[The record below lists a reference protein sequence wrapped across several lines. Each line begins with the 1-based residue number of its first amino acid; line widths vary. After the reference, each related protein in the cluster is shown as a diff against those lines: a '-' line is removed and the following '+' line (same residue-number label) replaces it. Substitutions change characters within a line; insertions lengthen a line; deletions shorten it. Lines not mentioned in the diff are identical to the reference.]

1 MATLLQLKAQND
13 SRLAVEKNLIDRKRN
28 VLVLMLHYCV
38 ETGYLQTAE
47 KLQQEAGV
55 ALSKFE
61 VVDNIDLLRIVQEF
75 EDFYEMKF
83 GKKPKLVRRTSGD
96 EEKAKASQFNE
107 KKIAMDKRNKRN
119 SYTSPNMPTEARV
132 ENNAALKAVQ
142 NTIGSTAAVSTT
154 KAGVPEDIAS
164 LEPTVVPVSGQKAAT
179 RAPTKAKKG
188 AEAKPEED
196 HEESVEERLLK
207 PLPFMHDSELRPLAE
222 TITREIFQKNPNVH
236 WDNVVGLTDAK
247 RLLKEAVVMPSK
259 YPQLFKG
266 LLSPWCGILLYGPPG
281 NGKTMLAKAVATE
294 CKTTFFNISG
304 SSIVSKYRGDSEKL
318 VRMLF
323 DLARYHA
330 PSTIFLDE
338 IDSIMGQRGDNGGGG
353 QEHEASRRMKTELLI
368 QMDGLAKTNEVVFVL
383 AASNLPWELDSAM
396 LRRLEK
402 RVLVGLPSTEA
413 RLKMFAEL
421 LAPYISSDLDLTE
434 CVAKTDGY
442 SGADIKLVAKEACM
456 APVRRLMTRLEAPD
470 ADSNQLT
477 CDSGNWHDL
486 LDKITNEDLVRA
498 LEKTKPSAHQFL
510 RKYETNRNLP
520 SSTSQSSIFHDK
532 DGRSPCRFHGQFHGH
547 LKCRFHPCVDGILQ
561 FSKDLTI
568 PLANILT
575 MDPTDAAAH
584 VYAVDLQRASQL
596 AHIPYDELVSGMHS
610 SDAKRLEGILV
621 DDNDGKEQETV
632 DAAALKPR
640 RSLVLAMAP
649 SMDMTIL
656 QQQPQQPP
664 LESTSVFEGF
674 VVDVKEKPAD
684 EAQPLLGVKSVDAMP
699 FVMTAHNMATIPLP
713 AATTPSP
720 TTAYLIQQP
729 HKLVLAVPDVQEDG
743 KVAKK
748 RKSFVRRVS
757 GLPSDV
763 KDITMEAAVV
773 DDLVNVQLAVQK
785 TVPWVAYV
793 ILTVALVAVSSQG
806 AAMQALDGVPPLLKM
821 VWRFFGA
828 SIVYGGLV
836 VVAARDAAGLPTF
849 TPEIAWQSAVCIV
862 SYSALV
868 ATFIWALDHTSVSHA
883 YIFNNAHSLLFVV
896 GKCAMAQPIA
906 PFEAVG
912 AVLGVLGGVITTAD
926 TQGVNTAEGSHEP
939 TMAGDLVALSGAIGG
954 VFYLTYAKTLRGTIG
969 VWNFCFCLYMGTW
982 IVLTTCL
989 WLGQV
994 EIEYLSTHPQRGFF
1008 GWVHHLDIELVLIFI
1023 VTMCGSM
1030 GFVSSMKYFSALV
1043 VSVTMLLE
1051 PIVATVICIALG
1063 MAPVP
1068 GWLTFVGGLAVLVG
1082 TVLVI
1087 SSSGES
1093 HETVDVTEAV
1103 VRAPTAAAFDSR
1115 LQYKAVEH
1123 GSVQ

>member
-1 MATLLQLKAQND
+1 MKIVICGGGVVGCSLAYFLTHSSAFGEADEVIIIEETDVAAAASGKAGGFLAADWCQGEDVDELCRLSFRLHQELASKLDGEKAYDYRRVDTISCLVSTKANAKHTRNNDNVVPAWIIAPVVKTDSIGSTATNAQVHPRKFTQTMLDQAVATGKARLLRGAVQGVLDAPTRGVVVDGETISADAIVLAMGPWTFPALTKWVQYPSIAPRQTHKIHSVVLRTEATPSIDPVVIFGDIKETNGDVEIVPRPDGSIYACGPRATEPLPANASLVQPKTSHISKLVADVGVFGQSSFDENAIEAAQACYLPATKDNIPIIGRVRD
-13 SRLAVEKNLIDRKRN
+13 GLYVAAGHGCWGILNAPGTALAMSEVEKNLIDRKRN

-132 ENNAALKAVQ
+132 ENNAALKAQ
-142 NTIGSTAAVSTT
+142 
-154 KAGVPEDIAS
+154 GVPEDIAS

-510 RKYETNRNLP
+510 RKYETWHNRFG
-520 SSTSQSSIFHDK
+520 SS
-532 DGRSPCRFHGQFHGH
+532 
-547 LKCRFHPCVDGILQ
+547 
-561 FSKDLTI
+561 
-568 PLANILT
+568 
-575 MDPTDAAAH
+575 
-584 VYAVDLQRASQL
+584 
-596 AHIPYDELVSGMHS
+596 
-610 SDAKRLEGILV
+610 
-621 DDNDGKEQETV
+621 
-632 DAAALKPR
+632 
-640 RSLVLAMAP
+640 
-649 SMDMTIL
+649 
-656 QQQPQQPP
+656 
-664 LESTSVFEGF
+664 
-674 VVDVKEKPAD
+674 
-684 EAQPLLGVKSVDAMP
+684 
-699 FVMTAHNMATIPLP
+699 
-713 AATTPSP
+713 
-720 TTAYLIQQP
+720 
-729 HKLVLAVPDVQEDG
+729 
-743 KVAKK
+743 
-748 RKSFVRRVS
+748 
-757 GLPSDV
+757 
-763 KDITMEAAVV
+763 
-773 DDLVNVQLAVQK
+773 
-785 TVPWVAYV
+785 
-793 ILTVALVAVSSQG
+793 
-806 AAMQALDGVPPLLKM
+806 
-821 VWRFFGA
+821 
-828 SIVYGGLV
+828 
-836 VVAARDAAGLPTF
+836 
-849 TPEIAWQSAVCIV
+849 
-862 SYSALV
+862 
-868 ATFIWALDHTSVSHA
+868 
-883 YIFNNAHSLLFVV
+883 
-896 GKCAMAQPIA
+896 
-906 PFEAVG
+906 
-912 AVLGVLGGVITTAD
+912 
-926 TQGVNTAEGSHEP
+926 
-939 TMAGDLVALSGAIGG
+939 
-954 VFYLTYAKTLRGTIG
+954 
-969 VWNFCFCLYMGTW
+969 
-982 IVLTTCL
+982 
-989 WLGQV
+989 
-994 EIEYLSTHPQRGFF
+994 
-1008 GWVHHLDIELVLIFI
+1008 
-1023 VTMCGSM
+1023 
-1030 GFVSSMKYFSALV
+1030 
-1043 VSVTMLLE
+1043 
-1051 PIVATVICIALG
+1051 
-1063 MAPVP
+1063 
-1068 GWLTFVGGLAVLVG
+1068 
-1082 TVLVI
+1082 
-1087 SSSGES
+1087 
-1093 HETVDVTEAV
+1093 
-1103 VRAPTAAAFDSR
+1103 
-1115 LQYKAVEH
+1115 
-1123 GSVQ
+1123 